1 MQQPQQVFPVDD
13 QQGGERPE
21 VQHDH
26 HQEQPVVILGIDRP
40 GPQPLPQ
47 QLAEHG
53 EVSIRA
59 DGQKLGY
66 ALQDAQQDRFHVVG
80 HVQLPPGRGE
90 SPQNKR
96 ASRPNGHTRATDSS
110 RNDRWS
116 GSCPSCGLDLAGRA
130 RECQRESHSGFRLSL
145 ARSFAAD
152 PGRAA
157 FRPGVA
163 SVAQFAQ
170 SAFSRWIQFRG

>member
-1 MQQPQQVFPVDD
+1 MNRKQFLWLMLAFVLL
-13 QQGGERPE
+13 GGASLALFWQDITAYRDSGAKIGARLMPE
-21 VQHDH
+21 LKISDV
-26 HQEQPVVILGIDRP
+26 
-40 GPQPLPQ
+40 
-47 QLAEHG
+47 A
-53 EVSIRA
+53 
-59 DGQKLGY
+59 KLR
-66 ALQDAQQDRFHVVG
+66 LQDAQQDRFHVVG

-96 ASRPNGHTRATDSS
+96 ASRPNGHTRGTDSS
-110 RNDRWS
+110 GNDRWS